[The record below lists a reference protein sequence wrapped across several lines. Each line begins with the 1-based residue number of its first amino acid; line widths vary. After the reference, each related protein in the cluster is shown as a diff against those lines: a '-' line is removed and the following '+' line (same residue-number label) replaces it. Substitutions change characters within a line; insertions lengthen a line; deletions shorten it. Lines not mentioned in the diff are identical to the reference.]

1 MFRGGIM
8 AGNGSNV
15 TVPTLSEVPDD
26 PRGNRSQG
34 WVQTEKKAHQAMWKL
49 GVKHP
54 MALSVLHFMVSRLNR
69 GTNGVVISANALS
82 QQMGISTRT
91 VQTTIAVLRDCKFV
105 QVLKTGNTNIYIIN
119 SQIAWQGER
128 GQRFSSFN
136 AEILI
141 HENEQEKPVD
151 ELIAE
156 ADEMLPVPVMEFDEQ
171 IDLGPAEV
179 VAPTETKP
187 KRRAK
192 AATSTTQAKLEL

>member
-1 MFRGGIM
+1 M
-8 AGNGSNV
+8 AGNNV
-15 TVPTLSEVPDD
+15 TVPGEAALPDD
-26 PRGNRSQG
+26 PRGNRTQG

-69 GTNGVVISANALS
+69 GTNGVVISASALA

-91 VQTTIAVLRDCKFV
+91 VQSTIAVLRDCKFV

-119 SQIAWQGER
+119 SQIAWQGDR
-128 GQRFSSFN
+128 GSRFASFN

-141 HENEQEKPVD
+141 HENEQEKSVD

-156 ADEMLPVPVMEFDEQ
+156 AQEQLPVPVMEFDEQ

-179 VAPTETKP
+179 IEPGGSRSP
-187 KRRAK
+187 KARK
-192 AATSTTQAKLEL
+192 KKGDGDEGQGTLGI